1 MAEVLYQRWSFL
13 NVGVFQWPLVQ
24 TFSSLICFRWK
35 FPSLLHRGLRQRM
48 ICYCWYVTNF
58 GDQVGLTTNAA
69 LQKEWSH
76 QLALWISYQGNGDD
90 DHQNVTEYHLVF
102 TKKQIKTKYL
112 GGWGD
117 CFFFSHLNI
126 DIALV
131 PHCDL
136 VTNGQTVTGSTL
148 KGLHSFDD
156 VLHLPNDIETRK
168 EKANFVVLL
177 LFFSIYLLT

>member
-58 GDQVGLTTNAA
+58 GDQLGLTTNAA

-90 DHQNVTEYHLVF
+90 DHQNITEYHLVF
-102 TKKQIKTKYL
+102 TKKQIKNNFF
-112 GGWGD
+112 GGWGG
-117 CFFFSHLNI
+117 
-126 DIALV
+126 A
-131 PHCDL
+131 
-136 VTNGQTVTGSTL
+136 GG
-148 KGLHSFDD
+148 
-156 VLHLPNDIETRK
+156 
-168 EKANFVVLL
+168 L
-177 LFFSIYLLT
+177 LFQPFKHWHSAGATLWSCHKRSNSDRLDSQRSPQFRWCSPSAWSPENAI